1 MSRVLKSRLN
11 QITNKYKYGVHNG
24 IDIVGQWY
32 CCDHIVA
39 HSDGVVVS
47 CRKDETKNYSS
58 GGSYGNYVKIK
69 HDNGYYTLY
78 AHLRYGSV
86 TVNVGDRVKKGQVIG
101 YMGNTGYSFGAH
113 LHFEV
118 RNTSDVKIDPTPY
131 INSDLPGKS
140 PQPSP
145 TGITGDIT
153 YQTYDNKKGLWL
165 PEVINDK
172 DYAGNLGNDIG
183 GLRAVSK
190 YGEITIQTHVLGG
203 EWLPKVSSKS
213 YKKNDKNNSNS
224 YSGIYGKK
232 IDGVRIW
239 SSQGFVS
246 YRVHLVNG
254 SWLDWVDSRNSNG
267 TGGNSYAGLYGKAID
282 AIQMK

>member
-1 MSRVLKSRLN
+1 MSRVLKTRIN

-47 CRKDETKNYSS
+47 CRKNETKNYSS

-78 AHLRYGSV
+78 AHLRHGSV
-86 TVNVGDRVKKGQVIG
+86 TVNIGDRVKKSQVIG

-145 TGITGDIT
+145 TGAIT
-153 YQTYDNKKGLWL
+153 YQSYDNKKRMWL
-165 PEVINDK
+165 PNVKSGTYEYAGNFGNPMGGIYLDK
-172 DYAGNLGNDIG
+172 YPMRVHDMKKNEWLPWVENRNDYAGNLGNDI
-183 GLRAVSK
+183 
-190 YGEITIQTHVLGG
+190 
-203 EWLPKVSSKS
+203 
-213 YKKNDKNNSNS
+213 
-224 YSGIYGKK
+224 
-232 IDGVRIW
+232 DGVQIKDAT
-239 SSQGFVS
+239 
-246 YRVHLVNG
+246 YRVHLKNG
-254 SWLDWVDSRNSNG
+254 SWLPWVSKVDNTPEG
-267 TGGNSYAGLYGKAID
+267 YAGIYGRAID
-282 AIQMK
+282 AIQIK